1 MHLRHI
7 TTPLDYI
14 QKCFCGSVEGFCLSL
29 CLALI
34 MEILKKDFEASLP
47 TIREAI
53 LEADFISIDAEFSGK
68 QSTHTHTHTHI
79 GLTLV
84 TTLS

>member
-1 MHLRHI
+1 
-7 TTPLDYI
+7 
-14 QKCFCGSVEGFCLSL
+14 
-29 CLALI
+29 

-68 QSTHTHTHTHI
+68 RKHTA
-79 GLTLV
+79 G
-84 TTLS
+84 